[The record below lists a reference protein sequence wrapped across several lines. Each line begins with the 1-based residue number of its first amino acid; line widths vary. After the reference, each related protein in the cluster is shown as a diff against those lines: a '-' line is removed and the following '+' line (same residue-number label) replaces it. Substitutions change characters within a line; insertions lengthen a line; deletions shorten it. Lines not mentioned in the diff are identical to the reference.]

1 MAKKKIRRAAEPK
14 VQADRLL
21 LNKVVVDCLRRGC
34 EALSQSK
41 AAPALAAAA
50 TLAAKKKPNQGLS
63 FKRDLVDLVQGN
75 APHLSW
81 GVISTRRESVVKGK
95 ALYNRRR
102 ILQSLQ

>member
-1 MAKKKIRRAAEPK
+1 MAKKKIGSAAEPK

-63 FKRDLVDLVQGN
+63 FKRDLVQGN